1 MRFKR
6 NKESNKTVY
15 TIAGWAVDDVLD
27 FIIDPHF
34 DISQIVAIRE
44 FYEDKGE

>member
-6 NKESNKTVY
+6 NKKSSRTVY
-15 TIAGWAVDDVLD
+15 TIAGWAVDDVIDYL
-27 FIIDPHF
+27 DPHF